1 MTTLSH
7 NSVKIIHF
15 PGGPVNPVN
24 GRGRVKQRKQES
36 PALHVVSSANRPFL
50 RTNQRSRASARKS
63 RTAALNRLGRQLK
76 ALGNEGRS
84 PFRPAKITK
93 ACLRSFSRPHFN
105 NSARGSRS
113 TRPANSCSIS

>member
-50 RTNQRSRASARKS
+50 HTNQRSRAIARKS
-63 RTAALNRLGRQLK
+63 RTAALNRLGRQLQ
-76 ALGNEGRS
+76 ALGNEGYS
-84 PFRPAKITK
+84 E
-93 ACLRSFSRPHFN
+93 SFQTGENHQRVLALFE
-105 NSARGSRS
+105 SA
-113 TRPANSCSIS
+113 AL